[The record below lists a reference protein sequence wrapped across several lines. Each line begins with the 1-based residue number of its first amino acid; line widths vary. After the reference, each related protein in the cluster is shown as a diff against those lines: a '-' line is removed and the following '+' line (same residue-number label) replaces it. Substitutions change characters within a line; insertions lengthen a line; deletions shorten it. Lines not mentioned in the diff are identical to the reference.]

1 MQKKRAY
8 FYHVTIRLKCATE
21 IGISSHLCDTTAH
34 MPSYPERTAE
44 GLRNVSG
51 FSLNYYQ
58 DCHAVSVSLVI
69 RCPLRTSA
77 GKFARPSA
85 PHRTPRHC
93 SEAPRR
99 LDNQRRREWK

>member
-1 MQKKRAY
+1 M
-8 FYHVTIRLKCATE
+8 TELGIR
-21 IGISSHLCDTTAH
+21 SHLCDTAAH
-34 MPSYPERTAE
+34 MPFNPERTAE

-58 DCHAVSVSLVI
+58 NCRAVSMSLVI

-85 PHRTPRHC
+85 PHRTPRYRRK
-93 SEAPRR
+93 APRR
-99 LDNQRRREWK
+99 LDNQRRRE